1 MTSLAAKWALF
12 AVVTMSLVFMATA
25 TLGDQVSAVKKSSSI
40 KIIHKTPITTVA
52 TTTSHNQ
59 IKGIK
64 ILHVHTMPSNVA
76 VGDTFSVQAI
86 VFNNSTATITFANGT
101 CNSPVSLDFNKNVMM
116 ENQGAASCTTAT
128 PVVTLKPQEHSAI
141 LSPNHSGIAYKATAP
156 GTTNATISFI
166 YGVEIPTGKSPIS
179 DNVSRVYTFNIQPT
193 QQGNSSQ
200 PTSIPATTSNAIF
213 SPPGAG
219 TFGSGSGRLLTIK
232 YPDSNVDVP
241 AGSLIA
247 VGGTSAPSNATHT
260 NCNVAV
266 QINQHGF
273 VQASP
278 RGPKG
283 AGDYTKWTAITAPP
297 TRLGLNQI
305 EAQLLCFPSGTV
317 STPNLIKHL
326 VHNVTGLQVVGM
338 STASQPPSSSPSS
351 PTSPTSPLK
360 HTAPTPPPTKKAAI
374 GQRLQPMIPLIPGQ

>member
-1 MTSLAAKWALF
+1 MTNLAAKWALF

-25 TLGDQVSAVKKSSSI
+25 TLGHQISAVKKSSSI
-40 KIIHKTPITTVA
+40 QIIPKTSITTVA

-59 IKGIK
+59 IEGVK
-64 ILHVHTMPSNVA
+64 ILHVHTMPSSVA
-76 VGDTFSVQAI
+76 VGNTFSVQGI

-101 CNSPVSLDFNKNVMM
+101 CNSPVSIDFNKNVMM
-116 ENQGAASCTTAT
+116 ENQGIASCTTGT
-128 PVVTLKPQEHSAI
+128 PVVTLKPHEHSAI
-141 LSPNHSGIAYKATAP
+141 LSPNLSGIAYKATAP
-156 GTTNATISFI
+156 GMTNATISFT

-179 DNVSRVYTFNIQPT
+179 DNISRVYTFNIQPT
-193 QQGNSSQ
+193 SQSNSSQ
-200 PTSIPATTSNAIF
+200 PNSIPATTSNTIF

-219 TFGSGSGRLLTIK
+219 TFGNGSGRLLTIK
-232 YPDSNVDVP
+232 YPDGNVDVP

-273 VQASP
+273 VQAAP

-283 AGDYTKWTAITAPP
+283 AGDYTKWTAITSPP
-297 TRLGLNQI
+297 TQLGLNQI

-317 STPNLIKHL
+317 PTPNLIKHL

-338 STASQPPSSSPSS
+338 PTASQPPSSPS
-351 PTSPTSPLK
+351 K
-360 HTAPTPPPTKKAAI
+360 QTAPTAPPTKKATT

>member
-1 MTSLAAKWALF
+1 M
-12 AVVTMSLVFMATA
+12 
-25 TLGDQVSAVKKSSSI
+25 
-40 KIIHKTPITTVA
+40 
-52 TTTSHNQ
+52 
-59 IKGIK
+59 
-64 ILHVHTMPSNVA
+64 
-76 VGDTFSVQAI
+76 
-86 VFNNSTATITFANGT
+86 
-101 CNSPVSLDFNKNVMM
+101 
-116 ENQGAASCTTAT
+116 
-128 PVVTLKPQEHSAI
+128 
-141 LSPNHSGIAYKATAP
+141 
-156 GTTNATISFI
+156 
-166 YGVEIPTGKSPIS
+166 
-179 DNVSRVYTFNIQPT
+179 
-193 QQGNSSQ
+193 
-200 PTSIPATTSNAIF
+200 
-213 SPPGAG
+213 
-219 TFGSGSGRLLTIK
+219 
-232 YPDSNVDVP
+232 DVP

-338 STASQPPSSSPSS
+338 STTSQPPSSSP
-351 PTSPTSPLK
+351 LK
-360 HTAPTPPPTKKAAI
+360 QTAPTAPPTKKAAI

>member
-1 MTSLAAKWALF
+1 MTNLAAKWALF

-25 TLGDQVSAVKKSSSI
+25 TFGDQVSAVKKSSSI

-52 TTTSHNQ
+52 TTTSHNL
-59 IKGIK
+59 IKGVK
-64 ILHVHTMPSNVA
+64 ILQVHTMPSSVA
-76 VGDTFSVQAI
+76 VGNTFSVQGI

-101 CNSPVSLDFNKNVMM
+101 CNSPVSIDFNKNVMM
-116 ENQGAASCTTAT
+116 ENQGVASCTTAT

-141 LSPNHSGIAYKATAP
+141 LSPNLSGIAYKATAP
-156 GTTNATISFI
+156 GMTNATISFT

-179 DNVSRVYTFNIQPT
+179 DNISRVYTFNIQS
-193 QQGNSSQ
+193 NSSQ

-219 TFGSGSGRLLTIK
+219 TFGSGSGRLLTMK

-260 NCNVAV
+260 YCNVAV

-283 AGDYTKWTAITAPP
+283 AGDYTKWTAVTAPA
-297 TRLGLNQI
+297 TQLGLNQI

-338 STASQPPSSSPSS
+338 PTASQPSSSPSNQ
-351 PTSPTSPLK
+351 
-360 HTAPTPPPTKKAAI
+360 TAPTATPPNQTAPTATPPKKAAI
-374 GQRLQPMIPLIPGQ
+374 VHRLQPMIPLIPGQ